1 VTTLTLIPP
10 GRIIAFIDIGTNSIR
25 MLLVRL
31 NPNQTHTILSEQK
44 EIIRLGE
51 GEFVDQI
58 LRPEAMQRAVLV
70 CQKFAAMA
78 NSYGAE
84 EIIAAATSATREA
97 KNQEEFLRLLHR
109 DARLDVH
116 VISGREEARL
126 IYLGISSGVH
136 LGDQQAVFI
145 DIGGGSTEV
154 VVGGQN
160 QYHVLDSL
168 KLGAIRLTSLFFLPD
183 ESEPVSADRYAL
195 IKQYV
200 RNAIIRTVQRV
211 REYRFDLAYGSSGT
225 IENLADIAI
234 ATAYKR
240 RRDRD
245 DRLTYPQLL
254 ETVGH
259 LCSLPLEERRRI
271 PGMNPSRADI
281 IVAGAAILDTL
292 METLELGEIRI
303 SDRGLRDGLLVDY
316 LSRGKP
322 AAVLQEMSVR
332 ERSVLHLA
340 RSCNF
345 DEAHSRHVAR
355 LALELFDSARELG
368 LHDYAGGE
376 RELLDYACLLHD
388 IGKFLSYNNHEAH
401 TAYMIRNADLLGFD
415 LNEIALLAN
424 VGFFHRKALPDRKKY
439 PGYGAL
445 DKSSRRKVRALS
457 MMLRLAE
464 SLDRG
469 HASAVEHAC
478 LLPNNRKSAI
488 LEIQTEGDPQLEIWG
503 SQHQIKNFE
512 KVFGMKLRLQ
522 VKPPGIEP
530 EKRSA

>member
-1 VTTLTLIPP
+1 MTFQSVLPA
-10 GRIIAFIDIGTNSIR
+10 GRVIAFMDIGTNSIR
-25 MLLVRL
+25 MLLVRV
-31 NPNQTHTILSEQK
+31 NPNQTHSILSEQK

-51 GEFVDQI
+51 GEFIDQT

-97 KNQEEFLRLLHR
+97 KNQEEFLRLLRR
-109 DARLDVH
+109 DANLDVH

-136 LGDQQAVFI
+136 LGDRQAVFI

-154 VVGGQN
+154 VVGEQN
-160 QYHVLDSL
+160 HYHALDSL
-168 KLGAIRLTSLFFLPD
+168 KLGAIRLTSLFFLPG
-183 ESEPVSADRYAL
+183 ESEPVAADRYAL

-200 RNAIIRTVQRV
+200 HIATIRTVQRV
-211 REYRFDLAYGSSGT
+211 REYDLDLAYGSSGT

-234 ATAYKR
+234 AMARKR

-254 ETVGH
+254 DTVGY
-259 LCSLPLEERRRI
+259 LCSLPLEERRRV

-292 METLELGEIRI
+292 MEMLELPEIRI

-316 LSRGKP
+316 LSRGEQ
-322 AAVLQEMSVR
+322 AAMLQEMSVR

-355 LALELFDSARELG
+355 LALELFDSARELD
-368 LHDYAGGE
+368 LHDYTGSE
-376 RELLDYACLLHD
+376 RELLEYACLLHD

-424 VGFFHRKALPDRKKY
+424 IGFFHRKSLPDSKKY
-439 PGYGAL
+439 PDYGAL
-445 DKSSRRKVRALS
+445 DKPSQQKVQTLS

-469 HASAVEHAC
+469 HASAVQHAR
-478 LLPNNRKSAI
+478 LIPNNRKSAI
-488 LEIQTEGDPQLEIWG
+488 LEIRTDGDPQLEIWG

-512 KVFGMKLRLQ
+512 KVFGRKLRLE
-522 VKPPGIEP
+522 VK
-530 EKRSA
+530 

>member
-1 VTTLTLIPP
+1 MTGLPAS
-10 GRIIAFIDIGTNSIR
+10 RIVAFIDIGTNSIR
-25 MLLVRL
+25 MLLVRI
-31 NPNQTHTILSEQK
+31 NPNQTHSILSEQK
-44 EIIRLGE
+44 
-51 GEFVDQI
+51 VDQM
-58 LRPEAMQRAVLV
+58 LRAEAMQRAVLV

-84 EIIAAATSATREA
+84 EIITAATSATREA

-109 DARLDVH
+109 DAGLDVR
-116 VISGREEARL
+116 VISGKEEARL

-136 LGDQQAVFI
+136 LGDQRALFI

-160 QYHVLDSL
+160 EYHLLDSL

-183 ESEPVSADRYAL
+183 ETELVPADRYAL

-200 RNAIIRTVQRV
+200 RNATIRTVQRV
-211 REYRFDLAYGSSGT
+211 RDYPFELAYGSSGT

-234 ATAYKR
+234 AAAFKR

-245 DRLTYPQLL
+245 DRLTYSQLRDNVDL
-254 ETVGH
+254 
-259 LCSLPLEERRRI
+259 LCSLPLEERRRL

-281 IVAGAAILDTL
+281 IIAGVAILDTL
-292 METLELGEIRI
+292 MEMLELPEIRI
-303 SDRGLRDGLLVDY
+303 SERGLRDGMLVDY
-316 LSRGKP
+316 LSRGEP

-355 LALELFDSARELG
+355 LSLELFDGARELG
-368 LHDYAGGE
+368 LHDYADGE
-376 RELLDYACLLHD
+376 RELLEYACLLHD

-445 DKSSRRKVRALS
+445 DKAARRKVRALS
-457 MMLRLAE
+457 MILRLAE

-469 HASAVEHAC
+469 HAGAVEHVS
-478 LLPNNRKSAI
+478 LLPNSRKSAI
-488 LEIQTEGDPQLEIWG
+488 LEIQTDGDPQLEIWG
-503 SQHQIKNFE
+503 SQYQIKNFE
-512 KVFGMKLRLQ
+512 KVFGMRLKLV
-522 VKPPGIEP
+522 VKQTAEEP
-530 EKRSA
+530 EKHPV